1 MFPRRGGGGVV
12 VIVERGRL
20 LVLVWMPP
28 GPPACMHF
36 LSLESTIDT
45 SYDSLAWGSDRF
57 PFFVSI
63 DFHLLLLSLGP
74 ISISL
79 DRFDV
84 RTDFHLFGSVSI
96 FCLDRFPFVRTD
108 FHLFGSISICSD
120 RFPFVRTDFQWFG
133 PISICSDRFPF
144 FVWTGFH
151 LFHTQDKSVS
161 GTSLRAILGRPFSFY
176 VFLRRNIPRVK
187 P

>member
-151 LFHTQDKSVS
+151 LFHTQDESVS
-161 GTSLRAILGRPFSFY
+161 GTILNIAHEHCHIAPYYSMI
-176 VFLRRNIPRVK
+176 RRS
-187 P
+187 

>member
-12 VIVERGRL
+12 VIVERGV

-36 LSLESTIDT
+36 LSLSRESTIDT

-120 RFPFVRTDFQWFG
+120 RFPYKT
-133 PISICSDRFPF
+133 
-144 FVWTGFH
+144 
-151 LFHTQDKSVS
+151 VS
-161 GTSLRAILGRPFSFY
+161 A
-176 VFLRRNIPRVK
+176 
-187 P
+187 